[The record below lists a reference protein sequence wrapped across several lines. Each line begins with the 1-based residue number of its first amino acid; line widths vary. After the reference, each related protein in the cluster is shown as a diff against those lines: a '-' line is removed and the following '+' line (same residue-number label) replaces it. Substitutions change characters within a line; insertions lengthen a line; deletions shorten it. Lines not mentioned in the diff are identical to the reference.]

1 MLTAQNTSWDFKD
14 NPPEVALLPLA
25 AFEPHGS
32 HLPVGS
38 DLIIM
43 EALARAVAERL
54 TARTFL
60 MPAWPLGASGHMA
73 GEPGAIYLG
82 FETLWAVVDD
92 LVHSLHQ
99 HSVYQVAV
107 LNNHGSAMTTTTA
120 PLGNFIVKTAVRQ
133 LNYELP
139 GITAI
144 WVQPFAAAR
153 AALAEIFPSAQEEV
167 QAGAVETSIL
177 MHLAPEIVGE
187 PGPDHVPG
195 LSGAYLNFTPFRNL
209 APNGVWGRPSQAS
222 PEKGKQAL
230 EAVVEATTT
239 YVEKTF
245 AQLAELKRGA
255 ASIEMAASTN
265 KEVK

>member
-1 MLTAQNTSWDFKD
+1 MLTWHNTSWEFKEQQ
-14 NPPEVALLPLA
+14 PEMALLPLA
-25 AFEPHGS
+25 AVEPHGS

-43 EALARAVAERL
+43 DAIARAVAGRL
-54 TARTFL
+54 STRTFL
-60 MPAWPLGASGHMA
+60 MPTWPLGTSGHFA
-73 GEPGAIYLG
+73 GEAGAVYLS

-99 HSVYQVAV
+99 HGIYQVVV
-107 LNNHGSAMTTTTA
+107 LNNHGSAMTTTTV

-177 MHLAPEIVGE
+177 MHLAPELVGD
-187 PGPDHVPG
+187 PGPDHVPAVG
-195 LSGAYLNFTPFRNL
+195 SAFLNFTAFRTL
-209 APNGVWGRPSQAS
+209 APDAIWGRP
-222 PEKGKQAL
+222 G
-230 EAVVEATTT
+230 EAVAARGEQVLAATVAATAG
-239 YVEKTF
+239 YIEKTF
-245 AQLAELKRGA
+245 ARLAELKGA
-255 ASIEMAASTN
+255 AEAGPASGAQQ
-265 KEVK
+265 EVK